1 MWSVSS
7 DEALLAGFGD
17 GDPRAAAAFVR
28 RFQARVLGL
37 VITIVRDPVLAED
50 VAQVAFARAWRYAA
64 SYDARRGSVSTWLLT
79 IARNESIDALRL
91 RLRLAEPAD
100 PETVIAEL
108 DLSQARGEGE
118 DSSPELDE
126 RERLREALFRLP
138 LEQRQALVLSV
149 YLGRTAQEISD
160 LDRVALGTIKTR
172 LRTGL
177 MRLRAELEV
186 TDEV

>member
-28 RFQARVLGL
+28 RFQARVHGL

-79 IARNESIDALRL
+79 IARNESIDAV

-100 PETVIAEL
+100 PEAVIAEL
-108 DLSQARGEGE
+108 DLSQARAEGE
-118 DSSPELDE
+118 DSSPELGE

-138 LEQRQALVLSV
+138 MEQRRALVLSV

-160 LDRVALGTIKTR
+160 LDRVALATIKTR

-186 TDEV
+186 ADEV

>member
-1 MWSVSS
+1 MWSLSS

-17 GDPRAAAAFVR
+17 SDPRAAAAFVR
-28 RFQARVLGL
+28 RFQARVHGL

-79 IARNESIDALRL
+79 IARNQSIDAL

-100 PETVIAEL
+100 PEAVIAEL
-108 DLSQARGEGE
+108 DLSQAREEGAC
-118 DSSPELDE
+118 PELGE

-138 LEQRQALVLSV
+138 IEQRRALVLSV

-160 LDRVALGTIKTR
+160 LDRVAVGTIKTR

>member
-28 RFQARVLGL
+28 RFQARVYGF

-64 SYDARRGSVSTWLLT
+64 SYDARRGSVSAWLLT

-91 RLRLAEPAD
+91 RRAVPAD
-100 PETVIAEL
+100 PEAVIAEL
-108 DLSQARGEGE
+108 DQARGEGE
-118 DSSPELDE
+118 DSSPELGE

-138 LEQRQALVLSV
+138 MEQRRALVLSE

-160 LDRVALGTIKTR
+160 LDGVALGTIKTR

-186 TDEV
+186 TDEM

>member
-17 GDPRAAAAFVR
+17 GDSRTAAAFVR
-28 RFQARVLGL
+28 RFQARVHGL

-50 VAQVAFARAWRYAA
+50 VAQVVFVRAWRYAA
-64 SYDARRGSVSTWLLT
+64 SYDARRGSVCTWLLT
-79 IARNESIDALRL
+79 IARNSAIDALRL
-91 RLRLAEPAD
+91 RGAEPAD
-100 PETVIAEL
+100 PEAVIAEL
-108 DLSQARGEGE
+108 DLSQARGDGE
-118 DSSPELDE
+118 DSSAALGEP
-126 RERLREALFRLP
+126 ERLREALFRLP
-138 LEQRQALVLSV
+138 MEQRRALVLSV

>member
-28 RFQARVLGL
+28 RFQARVCGL

-50 VAQVAFARAWRYAA
+50 VAQDAFARAWRYAA
-64 SYDARRGSVSTWLLT
+64 SYDARRGSDSSWLLT
-79 IARNESIDALRL
+79 IARNESIDALRM
-91 RLRLAEPAD
+91 RRAAPAD
-100 PETVIAEL
+100 PDTVIAEL
-108 DLSQARGEGE
+108 DLSQARGQGD
-118 DSSPELDE
+118 DSSPELGE
-126 RERLREALFRLP
+126 RERLREALVRLP
-138 LEQRQALVLSV
+138 IEQRRALVLSL

-160 LDRVALGTIKTR
+160 LDGVALGTIKTR

-177 MRLRAELEV
+177 MRLRGELEV